1 MEEAK
6 TLLSQAKAPDSST
19 LDADWTEPLFSA
31 STIALVNSDNSMS
44 RYYLCNLDG
53 RDYLVTPAQL
63 NAEKYTPVAV
73 FSQDAGVVES
83 ALAALAQQQSER
95 NASTWRVEY
104 PEFKNQ
110 LTELFLSVE
119 ECVLL
124 NQSED
129 YDMEEWLTKYTSYY
143 NIFTVQGTAA
153 SRVFFRIVAK
163 AVRMRES
170 WPDVHLQGPLR
181 P

>member
-1 MEEAK
+1 
-6 TLLSQAKAPDSST
+6 
-19 LDADWTEPLFSA
+19 
-31 STIALVNSDNSMS
+31 MS

-104 PEFKNQ
+104 PEFKN
-110 LTELFLSVE
+110 
-119 ECVLL
+119 
-124 NQSED
+124 
-129 YDMEEWLTKYTSYY
+129 
-143 NIFTVQGTAA
+143 
-153 SRVFFRIVAK
+153 R
-163 AVRMRES
+163 
-170 WPDVHLQGPLR
+170 
-181 P
+181 